1 MTSETVVKD
10 NLVIAAV
17 IERSGRFLVCQRP
30 SDKPHGA
37 LWEFPGGKVEPGETI
52 RDAAQRELKEELG
65 LKVIEVGQIRI
76 RFADPASGCE
86 VAFVDVQVEGDPR
99 LLEHIA
105 LNWITPVGLLDLPLA
120 PSDRKFAE
128 HLNKNKKHR

>member
-99 LLEHIA
+99 LLEHI
-105 LNWITPVGLLDLPLA
+105 
-120 PSDRKFAE
+120 
-128 HLNKNKKHR
+128 